1 MKDRGP
7 LDTDVRI
14 IRLPGI
20 HHDANAVI
28 FAGRDSTILVDAG
41 TTWYQMLQTE
51 RITGHLGDGN
61 NLDRILLTSRRYP
74 FSGGAKHIS
83 QTFGEIPIGIHS
95 DAISVMETGDF
106 YSTWANRYDSDMPS
120 TACESV
126 SQGDVFPLGDGE
138 LFALSL
144 PGHCTDGMGY
154 FEKERGVLVTGAV
167 LPRADNPC
175 RWDMPGGSLP
185 ELITSLKTIHDLSP
199 SSIVPA
205 RGPTI
210 KGEDRID
217 EVLNQHLNFLE
228 DCQQNE
234 GTPPRSWP
242 RPARTAYFLVS
253 DPPWALL
260 EKEIS
265 SEN

>member
-1 MKDRGP
+1 LG
-7 LDTDVRI
+7 LLVRI

-28 FAGRDSTILVDAG
+28 FSGSDSSILIDAG
-41 TTWYQMLQTE
+41 TTWYQMLQVE
-51 RITGHLGDGN
+51 RISGHLGEGK
-61 NLDRILLTSRRYP
+61 NLERILLTSRRYP

-83 QTFGEIPIGIHS
+83 ETYGGIPIGIHA

-120 TACESV
+120 TKCEPV
-126 SQGDVFPLGDGE
+126 LQGDVFPLGDGE
-138 LFALSL
+138 VYAISL

-154 FEKERGVLVTGAV
+154 FEKERGVLVAGAV
-167 LPRADNPC
+167 LPRADTPC
-175 RWDMPGGSLP
+175 RWDMPGGCLP
-185 ELITSLKTIHDLSP
+185 ELITSLKTIHDLAP

-210 KGEDRID
+210 KGSDRID

-228 DCQQNE
+228 ECQQND
-234 GTPPRSWP
+234 GNVPRSWP

-253 DPPWALL
+253 DPPWPLL
-260 EKEIS
+260 EKEVS
-265 SEN
+265 SEDK